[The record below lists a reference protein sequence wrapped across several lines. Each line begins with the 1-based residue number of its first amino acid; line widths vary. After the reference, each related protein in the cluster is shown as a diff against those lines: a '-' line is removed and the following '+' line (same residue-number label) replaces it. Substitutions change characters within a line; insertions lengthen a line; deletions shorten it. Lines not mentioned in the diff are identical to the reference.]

1 VTDLSSSLDEDD
13 LIAVTSRDFEFAQRL
28 FGELNRVVLSNFNE
42 DDVREEKTT
51 SIEDAAASAAVNPA
65 STTSVDVDDVPAG
78 EK

>member
-1 VTDLSSSLDEDD
+1 VTDLSSSSDEDD

-28 FGELNRVVLSNFNE
+28 FGELNHVVLSNFDE